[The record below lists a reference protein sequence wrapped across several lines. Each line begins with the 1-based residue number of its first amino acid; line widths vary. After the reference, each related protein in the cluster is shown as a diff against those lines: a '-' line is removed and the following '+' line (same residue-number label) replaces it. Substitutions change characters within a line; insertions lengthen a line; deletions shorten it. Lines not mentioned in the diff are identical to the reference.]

1 MKEQVTETVKI
12 FTSIHEEFERYKTT
26 VSAVLGATNEKI
38 SDVKK
43 DAAKY
48 KDEDSFLKDRESKI
62 YSEARKQIL
71 KADQTLHD
79 AVCQHYAPM
88 LQDHLKCNI
97 LRTPNE
103 GLMKVLRDIKD
114 LGISL
119 NQFELEILLNQTE
132 GDYLALKAVQ
142 AVAASMGYKI
152 SLPDTERFNDFIS
165 KLERIVRIPIMYA
178 PMDYIHEATLVFPD
192 RPIFSQNGEVAG
204 TAGRPDS
211 VYLIMRSGEF
221 NGFTESLLNELK
233 QWDES
238 FVPSISELFPLEG
251 LSEEAKREAEEVR
264 KKYASRS
271 IANAGRPFSPED
283 LTGQITRNQAEAD
296 RKAAEGL
303 KHYF

>member
-1 MKEQVTETVKI
+1 MKEQVTEIVKI
-12 FTSIHEEFERYKTT
+12 FTSIHEEFERYKAT
-26 VSAVLGATNEKI
+26 VSAALGSANEKI
-38 SDVKK
+38 SEAKK
-43 DAAKY
+43 DVAKY
-48 KDEDSFLKDRESKI
+48 KDENSLLKDRESKI
-62 YSEARKQIL
+62 YSETRKHIL
-71 KADQTLHD
+71 NADQTLHD
-79 AVCQHYAPM
+79 AVCQHYVPM

-114 LGISL
+114 FGISL
-119 NQFELEILLNQTE
+119 NKCELEILLNQTE

-152 SLPDTERFNDFIS
+152 SPPDTERLNDFIS
-165 KLERIVRIPIMYA
+165 KLEQIVKIPIMYA

-192 RPIFSQNGEVAG
+192 KPIFRQNGEVAG

-211 VYLIMRSGEF
+211 AYLIMRSGEF
-221 NGFTESLLNELK
+221 NGFTKSLLNELK
-233 QWDES
+233 QWNES
-238 FVPSISELFPLEG
+238 FVPSISELFPLEN
-251 LSEEAKREAEEVR
+251 LSEEEKREAEEVR

-271 IANAGRPFSPED
+271 IANAGRPVSSED
-283 LTGQITRNQAEAD
+283 LAEQITRVQAEAD